1 MLLIKQKKLMGVV
14 TLREL
19 IVSKPNRLIEDIMID
34 NIISVNINMDQEEVA
49 KVFSKYDFLAVPVV
63 DDDEILQGIIT
74 IDDIID
80 VIEEEATEDIM
91 KLAGTSE
98 TEEELEEEKV
108 FLSIW
113 LSIKARLPWL
123 IVTIFGGLLSASVV
137 DGYTAELSKNAT
149 ITLFMPMLAG
159 MGGNVGTQSSTVTV
173 RSLAMG
179 HIQGNEAFKTLFQE
193 IMIGLSVGLICSVI
207 VAFVSFVWKSEMM
220 LSAIVGVAMWANIV
234 TAASIGTV
242 VPLVL
247 NA

>member
-1 MLLIKQKKLMGVV
+1 M
-14 TLREL
+14 
-19 IVSKPNRLIEDIMID
+19 
-34 NIISVNINMDQEEVA
+34 
-49 KVFSKYDFLAVPVV
+49 
-63 DDDEILQGIIT
+63 
-74 IDDIID
+74 
-80 VIEEEATEDIM
+80 
-91 KLAGTSE
+91 
-98 TEEELEEEKV
+98 

-242 VPLVL
+242 VPLVFKRIGVDPAVASAPFITTTIDITGL
-247 NA
+247 TIYFALATIMMQKML